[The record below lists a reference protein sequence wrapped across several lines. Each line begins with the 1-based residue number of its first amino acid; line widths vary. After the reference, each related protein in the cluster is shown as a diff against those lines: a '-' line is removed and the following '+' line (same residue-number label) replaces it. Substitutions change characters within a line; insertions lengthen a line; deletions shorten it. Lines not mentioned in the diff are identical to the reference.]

1 MSQGLPVK
9 APAPGLRIMAVM
21 PPLPLPPVVPPLLE
35 PVEPPLPDWL
45 PGSLG
50 SPPEVTVQ
58 PIAPRMNVTTTR
70 ARLVKDITCRHG
82 PNFVMADRLVG
93 ATRTAPSRQQSGG
106 GPMRNGLTRLA
117 QAMMLAWA
125 MAGAG
130 CSSSGGGSTSG
141 SGGAT
146 SSGGNSGS
154 GGTTSSGGNSGSGGA
169 TGAGGGSAAG
179 GSHGTTVTTLP
190 GGTASNALSTA
201 QASQLCDDTY
211 AYFGSAIPM
220 ATKCKWQG
228 LAYGASSS
236 APSASILQQKCMT
249 QSTSCS
255 QTTDPWATNNGC
267 SDLPKT
273 CTATVADYA
282 ACIAA
287 EVTLF
292 TQTVGALPDCSALM
306 MSDVSAIMD
315 AETGGTLPDS
325 CASLMN
331 SCPDLY
337 PPTPLSQ

>member
-1 MSQGLPVK
+1 
-9 APAPGLRIMAVM
+9 
-21 PPLPLPPVVPPLLE
+21 
-35 PVEPPLPDWL
+35 
-45 PGSLG
+45 
-50 SPPEVTVQ
+50 
-58 PIAPRMNVTTTR
+58 
-70 ARLVKDITCRHG
+70 
-82 PNFVMADRLVG
+82 
-93 ATRTAPSRQQSGG
+93 
-106 GPMRNGLTRLA
+106 MRNGLTRLA

-154 GGTTSSGGNSGSGGA
+154 GGTTSSGGNSGSGGTTSSGGNSGSAGNSSSGGAVGTGGAVSSSGGSGSGGQTASGGA
-169 TGAGGGSAAG
+169 TGSGGGSASG

-190 GGTASNALSTA
+190 GGTAINALSTA

-220 ATKCKWQG
+220 ATTCKWQG